1 MGRGRRCA
9 LLTVPGFCF
18 IRNTELRLSGGVID
32 PTGCVELFGNSA
44 GGDQRLL
51 FYVHHLFS
59 FYVNAAVITIHFYPA
74 MTCTKVRLLL
84 DDDD

>member
-1 MGRGRRCA
+1 MGRGRRA

-44 GGDQRLL
+44 GVFRDYY
-51 FYVHHLFS
+51 FMY
-59 FYVNAAVITIHFYPA
+59 TIYFPF
-74 MTCTKVRLLL
+74 M
-84 DDDD
+84 